1 MGLLVDD
8 LGDSQKIIFPG
19 PRGIDD
25 YARMET
31 TLPADLTSFTLC
43 VHMRSNMDS
52 SNEISL
58 VSYAVSENDNEL
70 LLVLKGGFQLFLRS
84 RYHYIQMADPPVL
97 DGEWHTICT
106 TWSSSDGAWQLY
118 ADGVLTASGSE
129 FNVGGRVR
137 TGGTWILG
145 QDQDEVGGG
154 FQEQQS
160 FIGELSEVNLWDRVL
175 SPAEIAADCSYHG
188 NVIDWDTTNIAVFGQ
203 ASKAEYQCAMNHC
216 QPDPCVYGTCIS
228 GPDNF
233 TCTCD
238 EGYEGETCSISIGY
252 CKKESVDTDVGQ
264 VTFPRTDSGSFSYS
278 AERCNS
284 SAENEKPV
292 ATRFCRITPDGPA
305 VWNQPVLLT
314 CDIDLQNL
322 SQVRVYTKLSR
333 VRVYTKLSQVRVYT
347 KLSQARVYT
356 KLSQVRVY
364 TKLSKIVV
372 NNETALSVATEL
384 QVITTQAETLSSGD
398 VDAVITTLQKIV
410 NAISTEQSA
419 CLPEA
424 LAEWGRAYLPTC
436 LSAQARYW
444 PLAPL
449 HNLIKVNITVLQQS
463 QGEMRGPTRA
473 VQALET
479 FADTV
484 ILTTG
489 IYTAVRPRVALQA
502 ADISPEELDKDKR
515 TKPLHVTTRST
526 LEPPT
531 APSAGFREIEYPI
544 TSGIS
549 PASAIDQ
556 SGLSATDSAGQ
567 LYRSINDKFEATHNI
582 SFGKALTKVPE
593 ANVQVKKTRAQKQKE
608 KRDTLRRCV
617 RSTEEKWAKT
627 DVANFLSTRE
637 NFCKRQQRRM
647 AQYYETREEAQ
658 TRAKARKA
666 KEKAGLKKPK
676 RHSPNWRNLE
686 FDREGLLTHVK
697 SLASG
702 SKIVYAALARQYG
715 VGDTPHGSTIVKN
728 FLLDNEVNLDRLST
742 FRVKG
747 KEPKARRCLNKVY
760 SEITGPKTRCNKQ
773 VKDEIKDMLK
783 SGELS
788 MGELIVPQTHTKVTL
803 KDGKVIEEE
812 VTTAGRKIPLNEI
825 QEKLLKKHVEDGFL
839 RPQENYDTM
848 DETTVTRLLEE
859 INENNDTLSLEEK
872 KEKLKTLRTTR
883 HLCRWLD
890 HSTILNTGYLL
901 VTVHTLYDPAVYYTA
916 KELEEQGRGQ
926 VDIQSEVEKPE
937 VYLLARS
944 RGSIAEQLLYSD
956 CQRSDLQSLS
966 ETVQYK
972 DNQVTDWMR
981 CFIGDGPAQWV
992 EAGEQHIGTYGCSAG
1007 CGAPMSRFADLGFC
1021 FRRKVK
1027 SLEERR
1033 QVVVS
1038 LPSGASENN
1047 KGVCPFKGLK
1057 KEELLRNLEATGME
1071 YDTTGNK
1078 SVLEQELKEH
1088 LEGVSHVPALCF
1100 GQQNSTMSEI
1110 NLLKYEV
1117 SPCEPLHVTK
1127 EHIKNV
1133 FEELPHHLNAKDKPT
1148 MNATIKALQQDK
1160 EQLRG
1165 VDFRKQ
1171 LLIVTAAMSANNAD
1185 TKVVQLLSSL
1195 ATIVH
1200 ILYTQE
1206 KDRSPRLVLRLAN
1219 LTYMH
1224 CMLLREVIGTVTRA
1238 LTPRKMYGTYYHS
1251 LSTHAPLLFRLS
1263 NLRSLNAESQERM
1276 FSKLKGIYAQSSRRP
1291 GEDGMGVLRLQ
1302 AELSKSSSESKEES
1316 EVSALNA
1323 NLRKIL
1329 PEENTTVP
1337 WEYITTRNFQ
1347 PHLERISDY
1356 LECGEGIWWHQ
1367 VPTGIEFHDGPKE
1380 VNTRTSPTLH
1390 HFRSSSMK
1398 QEQQYLRERW
1408 NECVKKLCDGD
1419 LTLPHTR
1426 IKICNGPDVSFK
1438 SGLRVHDEHLQETA
1452 DDRELEERE
1461 LEERELEERELEERE
1476 LEERELE
1483 ERELEEREQEE
1494 RELEKRELEEQG
1506 RGHVDIQR
1514 ELEDRE
1520 FEGPLAIEDVFP
1532 RQAEDREKEGK
1543 EEVTFINPPAD
1554 RISLRSGDPTR
1565 GRAGTSGDTEYPV
1578 LYNRKLATIQSQVL
1592 RKYGEVKE
1600 AIKAWEAQFFLSTNN
1615 EPTYDDAKK
1624 EGVDI
1629 LYKQRDQAVKFLE
1642 HWRMDGLK

>member
-1 MGLLVDD
+1 MFRSSLTCGFGRAILNKVVTDRSIDSFDRKQREFQSLLGEKFVFGDTSRFRKTARQVQQTLNRISGAKRYKY
-8 LGDSQKIIFPG
+8 LGHFSVESWQSLSEKERAQHSLKNCPG
-19 PRGIDD
+19 CTKVKHRPF
-25 YARMET
+25 
-31 TLPADLTSFTLC
+31 ADLWPMSK
-43 VHMRSNMDS
+43 VHTFKKKKAN
-52 SNEISL
+52 
-58 VSYAVSENDNEL
+58 VS
-70 LLVLKGGFQLFLRS
+70 
-84 RYHYIQMADPPVL
+84 
-97 DGEWHTICT
+97 
-106 TWSSSDGAWQLY
+106 
-118 ADGVLTASGSE
+118 
-129 FNVGGRVR
+129 
-137 TGGTWILG
+137 
-145 QDQDEVGGG
+145 
-154 FQEQQS
+154 
-160 FIGELSEVNLWDRVL
+160 
-175 SPAEIAADCSYHG
+175 
-188 NVIDWDTTNIAVFGQ
+188 
-203 ASKAEYQCAMNHC
+203 
-216 QPDPCVYGTCIS
+216 
-228 GPDNF
+228 
-233 TCTCD
+233 
-238 EGYEGETCSISIGY
+238 
-252 CKKESVDTDVGQ
+252 
-264 VTFPRTDSGSFSYS
+264 
-278 AERCNS
+278 
-284 SAENEKPV
+284 
-292 ATRFCRITPDGPA
+292 
-305 VWNQPVLLT
+305 
-314 CDIDLQNL
+314 
-322 SQVRVYTKLSR
+322 
-333 VRVYTKLSQVRVYT
+333 
-347 KLSQARVYT
+347 
-356 KLSQVRVY
+356 
-364 TKLSKIVV
+364 
-372 NNETALSVATEL
+372 ATESARA
-384 QVITTQAETLSSGD
+384 IYSSINRD
-398 VDAVITTLQKIV
+398 F
-410 NAISTEQSA
+410 EA
-419 CLPEA
+419 C
-424 LAEWGRAYLPTC
+424 
-436 LSAQARYW
+436 
-444 PLAPL
+444 
-449 HNLIKVNITVLQQS
+449 HNITF
-463 QGEMRGPTRA
+463 GE
-473 VQALET
+473 
-479 FADTV
+479 
-484 ILTTG
+484 
-489 IYTAVRPRVALQA
+489 
-502 ADISPEELDKDKR
+502 
-515 TKPLHVTTRST
+515 
-526 LEPPT
+526 
-531 APSAGFREIEYPI
+531 
-544 TSGIS
+544 
-549 PASAIDQ
+549 
-556 SGLSATDSAGQ
+556 
-567 LYRSINDKFEATHNI
+567 
-582 SFGKALTKVPE
+582 ALTKVEE
-593 ANVQVKKTRAQKQKE
+593 AGVEVKKSRAEKQKE
-608 KRDTLRRCV
+608 KRGTLRKYKKAV
-617 RSTEEKWAKT
+617 EKKWAHT
-627 DVANFLSTRE
+627 EVQNLLCTRE
-637 NFCKRQQRRM
+637 SLKKRQERRM
-647 AQYYETREEAQ
+647 TQYFQTPEEATKRFKQ
-658 TRAKARKA
+658 RKA
-666 KEKAGLKKPK
+666 DEKAGIKKPK
-676 RHSPNWRNLE
+676 KHAPDWENVS
-686 FDREGLLTHVK
+686 FDKPGLLNHVN
-697 SLASG
+697 SLPDG
-702 SKIVYAALARQYG
+702 TKIVYAALARQYG

-742 FRVKG
+742 FRVRG

-839 RPQENYDTM
+839 RPQENYDIM

-859 INENNDTLSLEEK
+859 INENNDTL
-872 KEKLKTLRTTR
+872 
-883 HLCRWLD
+883 WLD

-944 RGSIAEQLLYSD
+944 RASIAEQLLYSD

-992 EAGEQHIGTYGCSAG
+992 EAGEQHMGTYGCSAG

-1088 LEGVSHVPALCF
+1088 LKGVSHVPALCF

-1426 IKICNGPDVSFK
+1426 IKICNGPDVSFH
-1438 SGLRVHDEHLQETA
+1438 VHDEHLQETA

-1543 EEVTFINPPAD
+1543 EEVTFIKSRATTTSTEDKQHAIYKTTLCQNLQCILGD
-1554 RISLRSGDPTR
+1554 CTSLKELDETR
-1565 GRAGTSGDTEYPV
+1565 QKFKMRPSLKEE
-1578 LYNRKLATIQSQVL
+1578 YNRKLATIQSQVL

-1600 AIKAWEAQFFLSTNN
+1600 AIKAWEAQFFFSTNN